1 MIRKKDFA
9 ELLENLPTLGHLVF
23 LRPFPVA
30 GHIAA
35 ANQFTVIILKF
46 IIEDFT
52 DPGLLKIRR
61 TLAGLG
67 L

>member
-30 GHIAA
+30 GHIASS
-35 ANQFTVIILKF
+35 NQFAVIILKF

-52 DPGLLKIRR
+52 DPGLLKIGGPS
-61 TLAGLG
+61 LV
-67 L
+67 